1 MYIDLNKIA
10 SRFSEHAL
18 TTDFFKESKIQFE
31 NEVRCYYQSG
41 KYQFQM
47 GNRAK
52 EFSLP
57 YVSQGNIDSADL
69 FGMNELILFS
79 YYEQSV
85 GNKYRKILD
94 LGANIGLHTIFMSL
108 LGASVTSVEA
118 DPLTFRL
125 LEDNVKSELKNRN
138 VKLINAAVC
147 TEDQNSIIFLRVL
160 QNRTGSHVLG
170 AREALPYGGYEEIS
184 VPGLAF
190 KGLLRE
196 GYDLVK
202 IDVEGSEADLIS
214 SLELDMFPETS
225 YLIEI
230 GSAKNAQRIWDHVK
244 HSSFNMFA
252 QKNGWRQVYAFGD
265 LPIHH
270 SEGTL
275 LITTDKDMR
284 WVIQ

>member
-1 MYIDLNKIA
+1 LYIDLNKIA
-10 SRFSEHAL
+10 SRFNEHAS
-18 TTDFFKESKIQFE
+18 TTDFFKASKIKFE
-31 NEVRCYYQSG
+31 KEVRSYYKSG
-41 KYQFQM
+41 RYQFQM
-47 GNRAK
+47 GDRAK
-52 EFSLP
+52 KFSLP
-57 YVSQGNIDSADL
+57 YISQGNIDSADL

-79 YYEQSV
+79 YYEQTI

-94 LGANIGLHTIFMSL
+94 LGANIGLHTVFMAL

-118 DPLTFRL
+118 DPLTFQL
-125 LEDNVKSELKNRN
+125 LTDNVKSELQNIN

-147 TEDQNSIIFLRVL
+147 TEDQDSIIFLRVL

-170 AREALPYGGYEEIS
+170 ARQSLPYGGYEEIL
-184 VPGLAF
+184 VQGLAL
-190 KGLLRE
+190 KELLIE

-214 SLELDMFPETS
+214 SFELDIFPETS

-230 GSAKNAQRIWDHVK
+230 GSAKNARKIWNHVK
-244 HSSFNMFA
+244 QSNFNLFA
-252 QKNGWRQVYAFGD
+252 QKNGWKQVYDSSD

-275 LITTDKDMR
+275 FITTDEVMR
-284 WVIQ
+284 WGIQ

>member
-1 MYIDLNKIA
+1 LYIDLNKIA
-10 SRFSEHAL
+10 SRFSEHAF

-41 KYQFQM
+41 KFQFQM

-125 LEDNVKSELKNRN
+125 LEDNVKSELKSRN

-160 QNRTGSHVLG
+160 QNRTGSHILG

-230 GSAKNAQRIWDHVK
+230 GSAKNAKRIWDHVK